1 MERLGI
7 LGGTFDP
14 PHNGHRTLAAH
25 SLRQLHLTGVLW
37 VLTPNPPHKDRPGIT
52 PYTLRREMVHAAI
65 AGNPAFILCEVESE
79 RPGPHYMVDTIA
91 ILQKRNPDEEYTL
104 LLGEDSLRDLPIWHR
119 PRDVLALCPL
129 AVLRRPDR
137 KADIA
142 VLELLL
148 PGIGA
153 RTTFLDAPPVDI
165 SSTEIRERVAR
176 GESIRGFLPA
186 AVEEIILRCGL
197 YRGG

>member
-14 PHNGHRTLAAH
+14 PHNGHRTLADE

-37 VLTPNPPHKDRPGIT
+37 VLTPNPPHKDRPNIT
-52 PYTLRREMVHAAI
+52 PYALRREMLQAAI
-65 AGNPAFILCEVESE
+65 AGNPSFTLCEVESE
-79 RPGPHYMVDTIA
+79 RPGPHYMVDTIS
-91 ILQKRNPDEEYTL
+91 ILQKRNPEADYTL
-104 LLGEDSLRDLPIWHR
+104 LLGEDSLRDLPLWHR
-119 PRDVLALCPL
+119 PRDVLALCEL

-137 KADIA
+137 KADMA
-142 VLELLL
+142 ALEILL

-165 SSTEIRERVAR
+165 SSTEIRDRIRR
-176 GESIRGFLPA
+176 GETVEGLVPAGVEKIIRREFLYTKA
-186 AVEEIILRCGL
+186 
-197 YRGG
+197 